1 MNASESDDALAKA
14 FASIASV
21 GERVGRGTLG
31 AYELQVFL
39 KRNFGRSPHLKEM
52 MDAADA
58 SEDGA
63 RLHPPRRPTLAPHK
77 RHTSTYAAVLLPY
90 NDHAS
95 PEAQRASECLTLC
108 SDPKIPAGYESRRR
122 D

>member
-21 GERVGRGTLG
+21 GERAGRGTLG

-39 KRNFGRSPHLKEM
+39 KRNFGRSPNLKEM

-63 RLHPPRRPTLAPHK
+63 RLHTDHTRRRPRAPPPAYAY
-77 RHTSTYAAVLLPY
+77 TYAAVVFYSDLR
-90 NDHAS
+90 S
-95 PEAQRASECLTLC
+95 PETLES
-108 SDPKIPAGYESRRR
+108 SDPQTDPCGLSRRR

>member
-1 MNASESDDALAKA
+1 MITVFVNMGVFGCHLLTMNARESDDALDKA

-21 GERVGRGTLG
+21 GERVGRCTLG

-39 KRNFGRSPHLKEM
+39 KRNFARSPHLKEM

-63 RLHPPRRPTLAPHK
+63 RLHPPRRPTYDIHTRPRYTIMTTQAPKH
-77 RHTSTYAAVLLPY
+77 SALWIV
-90 NDHAS
+90 
-95 PEAQRASECLTLC
+95 
-108 SDPKIPAGYESRRR
+108 
-122 D
+122 

>member
-1 MNASESDDALAKA
+1 MLLWNHCCEQGICFMNASESDDALAKA

-21 GERVGRGTLG
+21 GERAGRGTLG

-39 KRNFGRSPHLKEM
+39 KRNFGRSPHLEEM

-63 RLHPPRRPTLAPHK
+63 RLHPPARPTYDI
-77 RHTSTYAAVLLPY
+77 HTRPWYT
-90 NDHAS
+90 
-95 PEAQRASECLTLC
+95 
-108 SDPKIPAGYESRRR
+108 I
-122 D
+122 

>member
-1 MNASESDDALAKA
+1 MGVFGCHLLTMNARESDDALDKA

-21 GERVGRGTLG
+21 GERVGRCTLG

-63 RLHPPRRPTLAPHK
+63 RLHTPHAAAPGHRPPHM
-77 RHTSTYAAVLLPY
+77 HTYAAVVFYSDLRKPRSDALW
-90 NDHAS
+90 S
-95 PEAQRASECLTLC
+95 VTL
-108 SDPKIPAGYESRRR
+108 
-122 D
+122 

>member
-21 GERVGRGTLG
+21 GERAGRGTFG

-39 KRNFGRSPHLKEM
+39 KRNFGRSPHLEEM

-63 RLHPPRRPTLAPHK
+63 RLHTDHTTPPPRAPPPHTHIHTRPWYFIVTFK
-77 RHTSTYAAVLLPY
+77 
-90 NDHAS
+90 
-95 PEAQRASECLTLC
+95 
-108 SDPKIPAGYESRRR
+108 PAKL
-122 D
+122 

>member
-21 GERVGRGTLG
+21 GERAGRGTLG

-63 RLHPPRRPTLAPHK
+63 RLHPPPHI
-77 RHTSTYAAVLLPY
+77 RHTYAAVVYHIMTTQAP
-90 NDHAS
+90 
-95 PEAQRASECLTLC
+95 
-108 SDPKIPAGYESRRR
+108 RRSALWSV
-122 D
+122 

>member
-1 MNASESDDALAKA
+1 MKASESDDALAKA

-21 GERVGRGTLG
+21 GERAGRGTLG

-39 KRNFGRSPHLKEM
+39 KRNFGRSPHLEEM

-63 RLHPPRRPTLAPHK
+63 RLHTDHTPPPPGTAP
-77 RHTSTYAAVLLPY
+77 RLRIYTYAAVVFYSDLR
-90 NDHAS
+90 S
-95 PEAQRASECLTLC
+95 PETLES
-108 SDPKIPAGYESRRR
+108 SDPQTDPCGLSRRR

>member
-21 GERVGRGTLG
+21 GERAGRGTLG
-31 AYELQVFL
+31 ACELQVFL
-39 KRNFGRSPHLKEM
+39 KRNFGRSPRLKEM

-63 RLHPPRRPTLAPHK
+63 RLHPPRRPT
-77 RHTSTYAAVLLPY
+77 YDIPY
-90 NDHAS
+90 IRDRGTINNDHAS
-95 PEAQRASECLTLC
+95 SEAQRALTL
-108 SDPKIPAGYESRRR
+108 
-122 D
+122 

>member
-21 GERVGRGTLG
+21 GERAGRGTLG

-39 KRNFGRSPHLKEM
+39 KRNFGRSPNLKEM

-63 RLHPPRRPTLAPHK
+63 RLHPPCRPTYDIPYT
-77 RHTSTYAAVLLPY
+77 RGRGIPY
-90 NDHAS
+90 NDRAS
-95 PEAQRASECLTLC
+95 PESHRV
-108 SDPKIPAGYESRRR
+108 
-122 D
+122 

>member
-21 GERVGRGTLG
+21 GERAGRGTLG

-52 MDAADA
+52 MDAADE

-63 RLHPPRRPTLAPHK
+63 RLHPPRRPTHTTYIRGRGTIMTTQAPK
-77 RHTSTYAAVLLPY
+77 RSAL
-90 NDHAS
+90 
-95 PEAQRASECLTLC
+95 
-108 SDPKIPAGYESRRR
+108 
-122 D
+122 

>member
-1 MNASESDDALAKA
+1 MNARESDDALDKA

-21 GERVGRGTLG
+21 GERVGRCTLG

-63 RLHPPRRPTLAPHK
+63 RLHPPRRPTHIV
-77 RHTSTYAAVLLPY
+77 TTYMCMHMYVAAVY
-90 NDHAS
+90 HNDHAS
-95 PEAQRASECLTLC
+95 PEARF
-108 SDPKIPAGYESRRR
+108 G
-122 D
+122 

>member
-21 GERVGRGTLG
+21 ASVGRGTLG

-63 RLHPPRRPTLAPHK
+63 RLHPPRRPALAPHIL
-77 RHTSTYAAVLLPY
+77 HTYDILLQVVLV
-90 NDHAS
+90 HG
-95 PEAQRASECLTLC
+95 RGIT
-108 SDPKIPAGYESRRR
+108 I
-122 D
+122 

>member
-1 MNASESDDALAKA
+1 MSASESDDALAKA

-21 GERVGRGTLG
+21 GERAGRGTLG

-63 RLHPPRRPTLAPHK
+63 RLHPPRRPALAPHIL
-77 RHTSTYAAVLLPY
+77 HTYDILLQVVLV
-90 NDHAS
+90 HG
-95 PEAQRASECLTLC
+95 RGIT
-108 SDPKIPAGYESRRR
+108 I
-122 D
+122 